1 MQRKIAFYVDE
12 HIGLAV
18 VKALVRS
25 NIDVITAR
33 DSGLLGAAD
42 ARHLEHALLEKRV
55 FVTGDAD
62 FARMHAS
69 GIKHCG
75 IVLVPRHRSFGEIVR
90 DLILLH
96 EVLNADDMD
105 GHIEYL

>member
-69 GIKHCG
+69 AWQRTCAEMCSSKDECMRARNSDY
-75 IVLVPRHRSFGEIVR
+75 PAMAKF
-90 DLILLH
+90 DY
-96 EVLNADDMD
+96 MT
-105 GHIEYL
+105 